1 MDSIDTQKALLA
13 WREQLT
19 EKQKQLHDL
28 AAVMLKKELKADT
41 EKDNGS
47 YYAEKCH
54 DFKKWL
60 NQQKK

>member
-1 MDSIDTQKALLA
+1 MDTQQALEA
-13 WREQLT
+13 WRAQLS

-28 AAVMLKKELKADT
+28 AAVMLKKNLKADM

-47 YYAEKCH
+47 YYPEKCH

-60 NQQKK
+60 ATLKK